1 GAPASVLTTARE
13 IYNITYAKTGST
25 KEAILAANTYADK
38 QIVDFD
44 DSDTSQYQAVPSLNK
59 VSKGALNLDGN
70 EANIPRVKA
79 MVSDIMTEKNG
90 SIENSSIFE
99 DTYGRIGITNIVTGQ
114 TTYWSKDA
122 LRKEFEKRFKTQVEE
137 SKKERERKVSEL
149 GLDRHQTTEKEMLH
163 NMSVVNKG

>member
-1 GAPASVLTTARE
+1 
-13 IYNITYAKTGST
+13 
-25 KEAILAANTYADK
+25 
-38 QIVDFD
+38 
-44 DSDTSQYQAVPSLNK
+44 
-59 VSKGALNLDGN
+59 
-70 EANIPRVKA
+70 IPRVKA